1 MQNYL
6 LYVSQ
11 SSIFLLCIGILSLLV
26 LSATAV
32 LRDVLY
38 WAGLRLPKV
47 WDSPKGVT
55 DFKAVLTCLEL
66 RANTW
71 SISNLPPTLSRALP
85 WDPTECDCRAESC
98 LPRSP
103 EEERLLL
110 SGCLCVQGMCSLT
123 PAAYAEAQ
131 EASWYY
137 FSCFSAQISLKLEFG
152 NKNILKAY
160 LQTEIWIPWRVKYIL
175 SVTVCCARR
184 CWHGTR

>member
-1 MQNYL
+1 MSLKAPFSFFVLGYL
-6 LYVSQ
+6 LCCC
-11 SSIFLLCIGILSLLV
+11 FLLLLFTGMFYTEQDWGCQKYETVQRESLI
-26 LSATAV
+26 S
-32 LRDVLY
+32 
-38 WAGLRLPKV
+38 RLFLHA
-47 WDSPKGVT
+47 WNWGQT
-55 DFKAVLTCLEL
+55 L
-66 RANTW
+66 W
-71 SISNLPPTLSRALP
+71 SISKLPPTSARALP
-85 WDPTECDCRAESC
+85 WGLAECDCRAESC

-110 SGCLCVQGMCSLT
+110 SGWLCVQGMCSLT

-160 LQTEIWIPWRVKYIL
+160 LQTKIWIPWRVKYIL
-175 SVTVCCARR
+175 SVTVCHTRR